1 MRVMKFGGG
10 ILKSRKDLEKVA
22 SLVSGDCV
30 VVVSALNGVTD
41 LLEKGM
47 RKAVKDECSIKSCV
61 KRFKAIHKGFL
72 HSVSDAHLVEEHS
85 NRLANYLTAI
95 SFLHEISPR
104 SHDRVVSIG
113 EEASCNILKG
123 YIPSAQVIDPLKYV
137 ITDGKYGSGTVDL
150 KRTEKALKG
159 LSRKGVHLV
168 PGFYGGDGHGNPVT
182 LGRGGSDYTATA
194 LGAALKAEKVMLW
207 KDVPGFL
214 TSDPRMVPDAR
225 LLEHLSY
232 LEAAELSY
240 FGAKILH
247 PRCTEPARLKNI
259 TIEIW
264 DFSSKKRGTVI
275 SAKKVVHDNVIKSVA
290 ASSDLALLKLKGAA
304 VGHVPGVLGKAST
317 ALFDGGVNI
326 LSVLSSQTTIAFILN
341 RDDAERSRD
350 LIASSGISEV
360 RDLEIDP
367 DLGLI
372 GVVGE
377 GILKKK
383 GLAAK
388 VFSAVAGK
396 GINVESISAGASD
409 VAYYFMVKKQ
419 DLAPAIRAMHAEM
432 FGKTMKNSFN

>member
-1 MRVMKFGGG
+1 MQVMKFGGG
-10 ILKSRKDLEKVA
+10 ILKNRHSLEKVA

-30 VVVSALNGVTD
+30 VVVSALYGVTD
-41 LLEKGM
+41 HLERSM
-47 RKAVKDECSIKSCV
+47 EAAIRDEGSIKGSV
-61 KRFKAIHKGFL
+61 ERFKALHKVFL
-72 HSVSDAHLVEEHS
+72 HAVSDAHLVEEFS
-85 NRLANYLTAI
+85 KRLANYLTAI

-104 SHDRVVSIG
+104 SHDKVVSIG
-113 EEASCNILKG
+113 EELSCFIIKG
-123 YIPSAQVIDPLKYV
+123 YIPSARVIDPLKYV
-137 ITDGKYGSGTVDL
+137 VTDGRYGSGTVDL
-150 KRTEKALKG
+150 KRTKKALKG
-159 LSRKGVHLV
+159 MARKGVYLV
-168 PGFYGGDGHGNPVT
+168 PGFYGGDGLGNPVT
-182 LGRGGSDYTATA
+182 LGRGGSDYSASAIAAA
-194 LGAALKAEKVMLW
+194 LGADKVVLW
-207 KDVPGFL
+207 KDVQGFL
-214 TSDPRMVPDAR
+214 TADPRMVPDAR
-225 LLEHLSY
+225 LLDHLSY

-240 FGAKILH
+240 FGAKIMH
-247 PRCTEPARLKNI
+247 PRCTEPARVGRI
-259 TIEIW
+259 PIEIW
-264 DFSSKKRGTVI
+264 DFVGGKRGTVI
-275 SAKKVVHDNVIKSVA
+275 SSKKVVHDDVVKSVA
-290 ASSDLALLKLKGAA
+290 ASSDLALLKLKGPA

-341 RDDAERSRD
+341 REDAERSKD
-350 LIASSGISEV
+350 LIANSGISEV

-432 FGKTMKNSFN
+432 FGKPNKKV